1 MESNWKEK
9 ASKYYNDGLKISDI
23 ALLLEVSRQSVSAF
37 LKSQPGFREEKERRK
52 RENARKRRIYKT
64 DKQRCYRAEQG
75 ISMQV
80 SAETMK
86 REHELAVLEL
96 SRERYH

>member
-23 ALLLEVSRQSVSAF
+23 ALLLEVSRQSISAF
-37 LKSQPGFREEKERRK
+37 LKSQPGFQQEKERRK
-52 RENARKRRIYKT
+52 AENARKRRIYKT
-64 DKQRCYRAEQG
+64 DRQRIYRAEQG
-75 ISMQV
+75 INMQV

-86 REHELAVLEL
+86 REHELAALEL

>member
-9 ASKYYNDGLKISDI
+9 ASKYYKDGLKISDI
-23 ALLLEVSRQSVSAF
+23 AVLLDVSRQSVSTF
-37 LKSQPGFREEKERRK
+37 LKSQPGYQDEKARRK
-52 RENARKRRIYKT
+52 KENARKRRIYKT
-64 DKQRCYRAEQG
+64 EKQRSYRAEQG
-75 ISMQV
+75 LSMRV
-80 SAETMK
+80 TAETMK

>member
-9 ASKYYNDGLKISDI
+9 AWKYYCDGLKISDI

-37 LKSQPGFREEKERRK
+37 LKSRPGYQEEKERRRK
-52 RENARKRRIYKT
+52 ENARKRRIYKT
-64 DKQRCYRAEQG
+64 ERQRTYRAEAG
-75 ISMQV
+75 IPMRV
-80 SAETMK
+80 TAETMR